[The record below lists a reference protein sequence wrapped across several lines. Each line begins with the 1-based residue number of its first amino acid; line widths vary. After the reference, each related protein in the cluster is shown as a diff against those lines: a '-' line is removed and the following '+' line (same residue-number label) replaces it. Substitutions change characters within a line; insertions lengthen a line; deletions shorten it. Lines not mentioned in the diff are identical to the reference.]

1 MMFLQGA
8 QRLQHGFFARD
19 FSFLVGLKGDSGC
32 LLQLE
37 SGNLLQGQRS
47 NRDTQAR
54 PRTSLKSRSN
64 LRISFQIGL
73 RLSSEEL
80 AGGCWG
86 VQLLIVCCARYLSHI
101 VSGLLFFYIYGCHC
115 VSNVGCLPGL
125 CSGDGGEG
133 GAAAREGRLWL
144 APPARRSAAF
154 GRPLHSSIEILEPQL
169 CTVQHR
175 SASDSHLML

>member
-1 MMFLQGA
+1 MFLQSA
-8 QRLQHGFFARD
+8 QRLQHRFFARD
-19 FSFLVGLKGDSGC
+19 FSFLVGLKGDSSC

-37 SGNLLQGQRS
+37 SINLLQGQRS
-47 NRDTQAR
+47 NRDKQTR
-54 PRTSLKSRSN
+54 PRTSLKSRLN

-101 VSGLLFFYIYGCHC
+101 VSGLFFIYGRHC

-125 CSGDGGEG
+125 CSEERERGGGVAVRVIVIPTERDGL
-133 GAAAREGRLWL
+133 R
-144 APPARRSAAF
+144 
-154 GRPLHSSIEILEPQL
+154 
-169 CTVQHR
+169 
-175 SASDSHLML
+175 